1 MLESIFWK
9 CLHSILG
16 SYSSSKES
24 TSDMS
29 FFNYEA
35 SFPCLLN
42 NDYFFALYFLRDKNC
57 WELRLPWAKACYLT
71 KTSPSDPWELAKLSS
86 SLCAM
91 LTQCTKSRTA
101 ACLQPEI
108 ASLQRPP
115 TETSFFPLSPA
126 INNKGVF
133 GAPEHPH
140 VSVLSSLSQSGFQ
153 NQAML
158 GTVENVPEILLKKS
172 LLHFYFFCVGG
183 TCWGGN
189 MWHSENN
196 FQGFLLIFHV
206 GSWDWAQSGLTA
218 SNFVTH
224 WGTELLD
231 CGNTCRTP
239 WIGKSS
245 WTVKVVYFTLV
256 KKKKKKKKKFG
267 LTLATHMLKLEW
279 HRDSMQGR
287 HEIHHAFHILKSEK
301 DF

>member
-1 MLESIFWK
+1 MTTFL
-9 CLHSILG
+9 L
-16 SYSSSKES
+16 S
-24 TSDMS
+24 T
-29 FFNYEA
+29 F
-35 SFPCLLN
+35 CVI
-42 NDYFFALYFLRDKNC
+42 KNC
-57 WELRLPWAKACYLT
+57 WELRLPWAKACYWT

-86 SLCAM
+86 SLCVM

-133 GAPEHPH
+133 GTPEHPMCLSFLH
-140 VSVLSSLSQSGFQ
+140 CPSQVSKTKPCWVQWKMFLKFFKKKLITFLFLLCWRH
-153 NQAML
+153 ML
-158 GTVENVPEILLKKS
+158 GG
-172 LLHFYFFCVGG
+172 H
-183 TCWGGN
+183 
-189 MWHSENN
+189 MWCSENN
-196 FQGFLLIFHV
+196 FQGFVLIFHV

-224 WGTELLD
+224 WGIELLD

-256 KKKKKKKKKFG
+256 
-267 LTLATHMLKLEW
+267 
-279 HRDSMQGR
+279 
-287 HEIHHAFHILKSEK
+287 
-301 DF
+301 